1 MNRPLICLTLTGKT
15 LAEDLALVNKY
26 RTLIDIAEL
35 RADFLDGNERLLV
48 RRFPSMAGIPCILTL
63 RRRVDGGKFIE
74 GEAARTILF
83 ARAMSFA
90 DSNSKNNFAY
100 VDFEEDFHVPSLQD
114 AALAFGTKIIRSVHD
129 MEKPVRNIAARL
141 AQLRTTGY
149 EIPKI
154 AFMPHSLDDVT
165 QLFKEA
171 EALKDDTHILV
182 AMGPLGT
189 PSRILGAKLDNY
201 LTYTSPEETNGNIQ
215 ELGHLDPVTLDSVYH
230 FKKIDN
236 STKIFGIT
244 GWPLSATSSPVLQNK
259 GFETHH
265 MNAVYLP
272 IRAED
277 VQKAITFADTVGVE
291 GLSVT
296 VPHKEKVLDY
306 IQNTDTK
313 VDMIGACNTIVR
325 KNSSWTGYNTD
336 AIGFSKALLEF
347 TGTKNLAHKKVA
359 IIGAGGAARA
369 VAYAVS
375 ELRGNACVFNR
386 TVRKAKEL
394 ADRYGFKYAPLS
406 SDSVNMLHKYSDI
419 IIQTTS
425 KGMNAALPFTE
436 DNDPLYFY
444 DFTGHEMLFD
454 IVYVPERTPV
464 MEHALEAGCKVCNG
478 FNMLKYQG
486 YIQFE
491 LFTGEKYNVTDQR

>member
-1 MNRPLICLTLTGKT
+1 MERPLICLTLTGKT

-26 RTLIDIAEL
+26 RSSIDIAEL
-35 RADFLDGNERLLV
+35 RGDFLDGDERLLI
-48 RRFPSMAGIPCILTL
+48 REFPRMAGLPCILTI

-90 DSNSKNNFAY
+90 DTNVSKNFAY

-129 MEKPVRNIAARL
+129 MENPVTNIAQRL
-141 AQLRTTGY
+141 SRLRATGY

-171 EALKDDTHILV
+171 EAIKDNGHILI

-189 PSRILGAKLDNY
+189 PTRILSAKLNNF
-201 LTYTSPEETNGNIQ
+201 LTFASAPETSANIAQ
-215 ELGHLDPVTLDSVYH
+215 LGQIDPVTLNSVYH
-230 FKKIDN
+230 FKDIN
-236 STKIFGIT
+236 SDTKIYGIT
-244 GWPLSATSSPVLQNK
+244 GWPLTTTSSPALHNDGYEK
-259 GFETHH
+259 HH
-265 MNAVYLP
+265 MNAVYIP
-272 IRAED
+272 IRADD

-296 VPHKEKVLDY
+296 VPHKEKVLES
-306 IQNTDTK
+306 IQITDDT

-325 KNSSWTGYNTD
+325 EKGAWSGHNTD
-336 AIGFSKALLEF
+336 AEGFSRALLEF
-347 TGTKNLAHKKVA
+347 IGKKNLAHMKVA

-375 ELRGNACVFNR
+375 ELKGKACIFNR

-394 ADRYGFKYAPLS
+394 ADKYGFKYAPLNP
-406 SDSVNMLHKYSDI
+406 DSVNLLHRYSDL
-419 IIQTTS
+419 IIQTTT
-425 KGMNAALPFTE
+425 KGMNATLPFTE

-444 DFTGHEMLFD
+444 DFSGNEMVYD
-454 IVYVPERTPV
+454 IIYVPERTPI
-464 MEHALEAGCKVCNG
+464 MEHASEAGCRVSNG
-478 FNMLKYQG
+478 YEMLKYQG
-486 YIQFE
+486 YKQFE
-491 LFTGEKYNVTDQR
+491 IFTGESYVTDKR